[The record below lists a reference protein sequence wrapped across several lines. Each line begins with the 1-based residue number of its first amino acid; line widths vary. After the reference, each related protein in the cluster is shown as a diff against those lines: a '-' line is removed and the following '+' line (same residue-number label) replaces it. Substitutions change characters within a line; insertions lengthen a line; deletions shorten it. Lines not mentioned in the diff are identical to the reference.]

1 MQDATQSGYKVET
14 FFVPP
19 TFDSDFDLDKFY
31 AVSGKLLESSPIVQ
45 AIEH

>member
-1 MQDATQSGYKVET
+1 MFVQDATQSGYKVET

-31 AVSGKLLESSPIVQ
+31 AVSGILLLNYPVRGG
-45 AIEH
+45 